1 MRIGP
6 AKSNH
11 NITFDLQGTNDLI
24 RDLRSLL
31 PSEKVSRFTL
41 GWARIVKATIQAK
54 APKKSGDLRR
64 GIVVSPRPEQSKI
77 PGKAVWDIWFDAAY
91 NETFVKTTKSG
102 KRYYYP
108 ASQNYGFDVPKRTTV
123 PGAPPG
129 RNHVPGIYFMQE
141 GLADVA
147 PSFIAASQ
155 SLMDE
160 VTKNG

>member
-1 MRIGP
+1 MRLGP
-6 AKSNH
+6 SNSYC
-11 NITFDLQGTNDLI
+11 NLTFDLQGKDDLLK
-24 RDLRSLL
+24 DLQKLL
-31 PSEKVSRFTL
+31 PDEKAERFTL
-41 GWARIVKATIQAK
+41 GWALAVKTTIQAK

-64 GIVVSPRPEQSKI
+64 GIVVSSRPEQSKKT
-77 PGKAVWDIWFDAAY
+77 GKTVWDIWFDAAS

-108 ASQNYGFDVPKRTTV
+108 ASQNYGFDIPMRTTI

-141 GLADVA
+141 GLSDVA

-155 SLMDE
+155 SLLDE
-160 VTKNG
+160 VTRNG